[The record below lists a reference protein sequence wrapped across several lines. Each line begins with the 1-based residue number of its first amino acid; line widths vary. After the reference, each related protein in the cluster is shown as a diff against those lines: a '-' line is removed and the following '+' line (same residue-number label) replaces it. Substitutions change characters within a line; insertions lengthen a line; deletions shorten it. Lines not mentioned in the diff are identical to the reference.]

1 MVDLS
6 AADTLIL
13 AWHGSRNPAGRDL
26 IERIARRVS
35 GRLPGVDVRVAWVDI
50 EPIQLAETLAEVGD
64 CVLVPCFLA
73 AGYHATHDV
82 PEAVASVPHD
92 VVVTPHLNGALD
104 RVLLDRVREAGGPGD
119 AVVLAAAGSKSPVA
133 TAEIDATAA
142 RLSFAL
148 GVPVAVGNIYQSE
161 PSVSDAVARLH
172 RDAADVLVLPYAL
185 APGLWG
191 ERIAGLGARV
201 AAPLGDHDGV
211 TAAILDRY
219 ADALALTD
227 APRAAA

>member
-6 AADTLIL
+6 TADTLIL
-13 AWHGSRNPAGRDL
+13 AWHGSRNPAGRGL

-35 GRLPGVDVRVAWVDI
+35 GRLPGRAVHVAWVDI
-50 EPIQLAETLAEVGD
+50 EPVQLAETLAEVGD

-82 PEAVASVPHD
+82 PEAVASAPHE
-92 VVVTPHLNGALD
+92 VRVTPHLDGALD
-104 RVLLDRVREAGGPGD
+104 GVLLDRVREAGGAGD

-133 TAEIDATAA
+133 TAEVDATAA
-142 RLSFAL
+142 RLSRAL
-148 GVPVAVGNIYQSE
+148 GVPVTVGNIYQSE
-161 PSVSDAVARLH
+161 PSVSDAVA
-172 RDAADVLVLPYAL
+172 AASGDVLVLPYAL

-191 ERIAGLGARV
+191 ERIAGLGTRV
-201 AAPLGDHDGV
+201 AAPLGDHEGV
-211 TAAILDRY
+211 TAAIVERY
-219 ADALALTD
+219 AAAVRLAE

>member
-13 AWHGSRNPAGRDL
+13 AWHGSRNPAGRGL

-35 GRLPGVDVRVAWVDI
+35 GRLPGRAVHVAWVDI
-50 EPIQLAETLAEVGD
+50 EPVQLAETLAEVGD

-82 PEAVASVPHD
+82 PEAVASVPHE
-92 VVVTPHLNGALD
+92 VLVAPHLNGALD
-104 RVLLDRVREAGGPGD
+104 GVLLDRVREAGGPGD

-133 TAEIDATAA
+133 TAEVDATAA
-142 RLSFAL
+142 RLSRAL
-148 GVPVAVGNIYQSE
+148 GVPVTVGNIYQSE
-161 PSVSDAVARLH
+161 PSVSDAVA
-172 RDAADVLVLPYAL
+172 AASGDVLVLPYAL

-201 AAPLGDHDGV
+201 AAPLGDHEGV
-211 TAAILDRY
+211 TAAIVERY
-219 ADALALTD
+219 VGAVGRTE